1 MTKFKLKKKNQNV
14 YPLYIKIFSK
24 EFQDMSAAISIFTTW
39 FQDKVKT
46 SFLGKYFV

>member
-1 MTKFKLKKKNQNV
+1 MCILYTLKYFPK
-14 YPLYIKIFSK
+14 
-24 EFQDMSAAISIFTTW
+24 FQDMSAIISIFTTW